1 MIDEN
6 LQYDIKTEAA
16 KISTLSFVI
25 TNKYE
30 FLTGEKI
37 LPPDQSRMIKKLS
50 LHLLFKEKLF
60 ENKQK
65 QLKSKVKHKRRKTK
79 EIEDD
84 KKQHGNNELLV
95 SEERQTFKNI
105 YNKRLDKSDELSQK
119 LIMST

>member
-16 KISTLSFVI
+16 KISTLSFVT

-30 FLTGEKI
+30 LLTGEKI

-50 LHLLFKEKLF
+50 LQLLFKENLF

-65 QLKSKVKHKRRKTK
+65 QLKSKEKHKRRKTK

-95 SEERQTFKNI
+95 SEERQTFENI